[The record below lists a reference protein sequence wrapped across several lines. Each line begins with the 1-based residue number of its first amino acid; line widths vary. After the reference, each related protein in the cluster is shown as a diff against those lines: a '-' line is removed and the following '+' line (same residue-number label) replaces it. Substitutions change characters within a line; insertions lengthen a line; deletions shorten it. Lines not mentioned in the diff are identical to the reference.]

1 MSKEFKLATEW
12 DVTKEKIKMLLL
24 VIGGFLYGYFVIL
37 GKSIF
42 WYSEMVGGINRPQFT
57 IKIYTRVGWGS
68 NSNRIIRFRLNT
80 PHLPTFN
87 HF

>member
-12 DVTKEKIKMLLL
+12 DVTKEKIKMLLW

-42 WYSEMVGGINRPQFT
+42 WYGGGDKPPPIYN
-57 IKIYTRVGWGS
+57 KI
-68 NSNRIIRFRLNT
+68 
-80 PHLPTFN
+80 
-87 HF
+87 

>member
-12 DVTKEKIKMLLL
+12 DVTKEKIKMLLW

-42 WYSEMVGGINRPQFT
+42 WYSEMVGGVKPPPIS
-57 IKIYTRVGWGS
+57 I
-68 NSNRIIRFRLNT
+68 
-80 PHLPTFN
+80 
-87 HF
+87 

>member
-12 DVTKEKIKMLLL
+12 DVTKEKIKMLLW

-57 IKIYTRVGWGS
+57 IKYNVESCESLILTESSDLG
-68 NSNRIIRFRLNT
+68 
-80 PHLPTFN
+80 
-87 HF
+87 